1 MGHKN
6 IILILL
12 YFILISCNKNSKECK
27 YIAYEGKAII
37 ISIEIAPANENNCDS
52 NPRKV
57 LFAFIADDSTVR
69 NNYVFKNWSDTSVLT
84 INSGINPSQHFI
96 DSLDITLGK
105 EFSCSRQELIQGT
118 CTPVYFRFSDINLN
132 PENGC
137 R

>member
-12 YFILISCNKNSKECK
+12 SFILISCNKNSKECN
-27 YIAYEGKAII
+27 YIAYEGRAVI
-37 ISIEIAPANENNCDS
+37 ISINIAPANENNCAS

-57 LFAFIADDSTVR
+57 IFAFIPDDSTVR
-69 NNYVFKNWSDTSVLT
+69 NNYIFKNWSDTASLT
-84 INSGINPSQHFI
+84 INSGTNPSQSFI

-105 EFSCSRQELIQGT
+105 DFRCSRQELMQGT
-118 CTPVYFRFSDINLN
+118 CTPVYFKFPDINLN

-137 R
+137 K

>member
-1 MGHKN
+1 MG
-6 IILILL
+6 
-12 YFILISCNKNSKECK
+12 
-27 YIAYEGKAII
+27 
-37 ISIEIAPANENNCDS
+37 
-52 NPRKV
+52 
-57 LFAFIADDSTVR
+57 ADDSTVR